1 MNLLVS
7 RYASLLSQVALPSTG
22 VARRLWSLYRLR
34 RVGLFMSTPSSEI
47 ASATAVPDA
56 ARDDF
61 AEHCAEKRS
70 AYRYRELRDSEERTA
85 LAISLIQ
92 DTEQVKRT
100 RNSERYVTRSLLGY
114 EESDEARAERAEAEV
129 AALKDKVAE
138 LRERNGKLEGKVE
151 VFERLFSIVEARP
164 KQ

>member
-1 MNLLVS
+1 MSSDSSPADAATLDRIFNECFDS
-7 RYASLLSQVALPSTG
+7 RARLAL
-22 VARRLWSLYRLR
+22 
-34 RVGLFMSTPSSEI
+34 
-47 ASATAVPDA
+47 A

-61 AEHCAEKRS
+61 EEDSAERRRRARTILAEDS
-70 AYRYRELRDSEERTA
+70 AEQEALATELIHYSEE
-85 LAISLIQ
+85 
-92 DTEQVKRT
+92 VKRT
-100 RNSERYVTRSLLGY
+100 RNRERYVTRTSLGY
-114 EESDEARAERAEAEV
+114 EDSAEARAERAEAEV

>member
-1 MNLLVS
+1 
-7 RYASLLSQVALPSTG
+7 
-22 VARRLWSLYRLR
+22 
-34 RVGLFMSTPSSEI
+34 MSTPSSEI

-61 AEHCAEKRS
+61 AEHCAEKRG
-70 AYRYRELRDSEERTA
+70 ANRYRELRDTEERTA

-92 DTEQVKRT
+92 DTEQVKRA

-114 EESDEARAERAEAEV
+114 EESDEARAERAEAKV
-129 AALKDKVAE
+129 AALMEKVAE
-138 LRERNGKLEGKVE
+138 LNATVGELKGENKVLREDR
-151 VFERLFSIVEARP
+151 ERLFRIVEARP

>member
-1 MNLLVS
+1 
-7 RYASLLSQVALPSTG
+7 
-22 VARRLWSLYRLR
+22 
-34 RVGLFMSTPSSEI
+34 MSTPSSEI

-61 AEHCAEKRS
+61 AEHCAEKRTAGS
-70 AYRYRELRDSEERTA
+70 YRQLRDSGERTA

-92 DTEQVKRT
+92 GTEEVKRA

-114 EESDEARAERAEAEV
+114 EESDEARAERAEAKV
-129 AALKDKVAE
+129 AALMEKVAE
-138 LRERNGKLEGKVE
+138 LNATVGELKGENKVLREDRDTIREK
-151 VFERLFSIVEARP
+151 LFSMLGAGA

>member
-1 MNLLVS
+1 
-7 RYASLLSQVALPSTG
+7 
-22 VARRLWSLYRLR
+22 
-34 RVGLFMSTPSSEI
+34 MSTPSSEI
-47 ASATAVPDA
+47 ASTTAVPDA

-61 AEHCAEKRS
+61 AEHCAQKRS
-70 AYRYRELRDSEERTA
+70 AGRYRELRDSEERTA

-92 DTEQVKRT
+92 DTEQVKRA

-114 EESDEARAERAEAEV
+114 EESDEARAERAEA
-129 AALKDKVAE
+129 KVRELERENAE

-151 VFERLFSIVEARP
+151 VLQEDRERLFRIVEARP

>member
-1 MNLLVS
+1 
-7 RYASLLSQVALPSTG
+7 
-22 VARRLWSLYRLR
+22 
-34 RVGLFMSTPSSEI
+34 MSTPSSEI

-70 AYRYRELRDSEERTA
+70 AGCYRQLRDSGERTA

-92 DTEQVKRT
+92 DTEGVKRA

-129 AALKDKVAE
+129 AALKEKVAE

-151 VFERLFSIVEARP
+151 VLQEDRERLFRIVEARP

>member
-1 MNLLVS
+1 MP
-7 RYASLLSQVALPSTG
+7 Y
-22 VARRLWSLYRLR
+22 
-34 RVGLFMSTPSSEI
+34 
-47 ASATAVPDA
+47 
-56 ARDDF
+56 
-61 AEHCAEKRS
+61 
-70 AYRYRELRDSEERTA
+70 
-85 LAISLIQ
+85 LIQ
-92 DTEQVKRT
+92 DTEQVKRA

>member
-1 MNLLVS
+1 
-7 RYASLLSQVALPSTG
+7 
-22 VARRLWSLYRLR
+22 
-34 RVGLFMSTPSSEI
+34 MSTPSSEI

-92 DTEQVKRT
+92 GTEEVKRA

-129 AALKDKVAE
+129 AALKEKVAE

-151 VFERLFSIVEARP
+151 VLQEDRDTIREKLFSMLGAGA